1 MGDGRPLGAGVVA
14 FVVGAATQDMLVVLR
29 TGATDRKMAENK
41 LKLLDRLPVR
51 MRGAVLNDIRAQG
64 EYKYDSYLY
73 GYTTSE
79 ADDLPRTSPPCGEL
93 PGRT

>member
-1 MGDGRPLGAGVVA
+1 
-14 FVVGAATQDMLVVLR
+14 MLIVLR

-51 MRGAVLNDIRAQG
+51 MLGAVLNDIRAQG
-64 EYKYDSYLY
+64 EYKYYSYLY

-79 ADDLPRTSPPCGEL
+79 DDDLPRSSPQVGEL
-93 PGRT
+93 TGRT